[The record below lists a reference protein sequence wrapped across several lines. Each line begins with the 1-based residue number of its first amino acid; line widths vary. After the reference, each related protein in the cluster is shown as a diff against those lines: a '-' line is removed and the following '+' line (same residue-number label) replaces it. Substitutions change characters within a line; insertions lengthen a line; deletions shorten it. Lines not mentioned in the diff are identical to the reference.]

1 MEQFSRVSHNI
12 DIMGGKAC
20 IAGTRIT
27 VGMLLMQIS
36 DGVTQDELLTEYP
49 CLTREDI
56 AWALR
61 YAALAVGAAEDMI
74 K

>member
-1 MEQFSRVSHNI
+1 
-12 DIMGGKAC
+12 
-20 IAGTRIT
+20 
-27 VGMLLMQIS
+27 MLLMQIS

-56 AWALR
+56 AESLR
-61 YAALAVGAAEDMI
+61 YAAWAVGV